1 MSETNDKPDVAPQE
15 GQQGQQEQE
24 QAPVSEDIKAL
35 IAALSQKPA
44 ETTPEPGAETA
55 TPSATDEVSAL
66 GAAYA
71 DPATAPMVRVFKA
84 AAPGLDLERAVGKA
98 VAHGDLSLIDE
109 AYIKEKGGKGAQDLL
124 SIAQALVEQVNHS
137 AVALQDEVYA
147 TAGGEENWDASVAV
161 FNKEAPAHLRTV
173 VKKMADSPDRSAVL
187 AAAQY
192 VIEFGAQHG
201 VTTTKGNQ
209 MRGNPSET
217 GAGNAL
223 DKKTFQQELLKL
235 NPNSRDYADQYNQLI
250 QRRSVGKRLGR

>member
-1 MSETNDKPDVAPQE
+1 MSETNDNPDVAQQAGQRE
-15 GQQGQQEQE
+15 GQQTQ
-24 QAPVSEDIKAL
+24 PTVSEDIKAL
-35 IAALSQKPA
+35 IAALGQKPA
-44 ETTPEPGAETA
+44 EPAPEPAAEPEPA
-55 TPSATDEVSAL
+55 TPSDTDEVSTL
-66 GAAYA
+66 SAAYA

-98 VAHGDLSLIDE
+98 VTHGDLSLIDE

-161 FNKEAPAHLRTV
+161 FNKEAPAHLRAV

-192 VIEFGAQHG
+192 VIEF
-201 VTTTKGNQ
+201 
-209 MRGNPSET
+209 
-217 GAGNAL
+217 
-223 DKKTFQQELLKL
+223 
-235 NPNSRDYADQYNQLI
+235 
-250 QRRSVGKRLGR
+250 